1 MERECLITKIVEMTR
16 QVASLKTLNRIYLF
30 VQRLY
35 KKESG

>member
-1 MERECLITKIVEMTR
+1 MSKEYLISKIVEMTR
-16 QVASLKTLNRIYLF
+16 QVVSFKTLNRYILF